1 MVNPYYSLDKSC
13 YLGKQPIRWRNTV
26 AGVLEVNEILMKGF
40 VITALFALLAWSN
53 LDLFPLEY
61 QFWRRAETNIMVQN
75 NSDQDIQGV
84 VAVVWSLPHPLGMI
98 PKGKSR
104 DFKARR
110 AGDETEVLVR
120 FRYGSEA
127 IERRVGTLTP
137 LTGYRMVVT
146 LNYAGIVTAQ
156 VGPPGQEVLQQQ

>member
-1 MVNPYYSLDKSC
+1 
-13 YLGKQPIRWRNTV
+13 
-26 AGVLEVNEILMKGF
+26 MKAF
-40 VITALFALLAWSN
+40 VITALVGLLAWSN
-53 LDLFPLEY
+53 LDLIPLDY
-61 QFWRRAETNIMVQN
+61 QFWRKAETTILVQN
-75 NSDQDIQGV
+75 NSDQDIQSV

-104 DFKARR
+104 DVKARR
-110 AGDETEVLVR
+110 VGDETEVLVR

-127 IERRVGTLTP
+127 MEHRVGMLTP